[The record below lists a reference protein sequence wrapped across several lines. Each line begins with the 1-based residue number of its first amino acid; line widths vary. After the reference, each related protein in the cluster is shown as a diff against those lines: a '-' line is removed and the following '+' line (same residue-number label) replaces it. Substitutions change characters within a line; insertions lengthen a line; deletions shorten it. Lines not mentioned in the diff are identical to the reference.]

1 MKKSIIRV
9 LSVCLVF
16 MLVLSVASMQAQA
29 KTTVK
34 INKTKTTIYVGK
46 STTLKITGT
55 SKKSH
60 GADLTK
66 RLQQYLQKGKLPQRK
81 REQQLLP
88 QK

>member
-1 MKKSIIRV
+1 MKKSIIKA

-16 MLVLSVASMQAQA
+16 MLVLSAVPMQAQA

-46 STTLKITGT
+46 STTLKISGT
-55 SKKSH
+55 NKKIH
-60 GADLTK
+60 GAVLIK
-66 RLQQYLQKGKLPQRK
+66 RWQQYLQRAKLPQRK
-81 REQQLLP
+81 REQQPLP